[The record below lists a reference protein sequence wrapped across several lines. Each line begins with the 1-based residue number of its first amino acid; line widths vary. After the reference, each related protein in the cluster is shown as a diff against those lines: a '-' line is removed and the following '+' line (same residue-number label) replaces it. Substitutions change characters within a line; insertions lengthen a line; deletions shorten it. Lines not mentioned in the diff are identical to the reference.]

1 MNVVVV
7 SDSAGI
13 NGGAAK
19 VAISS
24 AVGLANLGHKVTLL
38 AGFGPPDPSLESA
51 GVDVSCLEVG
61 TIPRSLRG
69 VRSGLWNPQ
78 VYREMDR
85 LLKAQQ
91 VEDTVV
97 HLHGFRDSLT
107 ASVFQPVFARG
118 FPCVLTAH
126 DYGIACPYGGFFD
139 YRTRQIC
146 NLRGG
151 SFSCWTSG
159 CNAGSRLRKGWFNIR
174 HSMQSKLVPKELRHL
189 IVLSDLSESV
199 LRPYLPETCRTHRV
213 DNPVDVEPIGK
224 MTPSD
229 DLPFLFVG
237 ALVRHKDPEI
247 AARAAGKVG
256 ARLRVL
262 GSGVLEDSLKSNASV
277 DFEGWAG
284 SDAVQ
289 AAMRSSRALVFPS
302 IWYEAQPLT
311 VLEAMANGL
320 PVIASDASAARES
333 VARYGGKIFRTGDEA
348 HLAECMQEL
357 AGASLLKLGRDTHD
371 AYWADPMTL
380 SRHLV
385 QLEKVYAEVLSNRQ

>member
-7 SDSAGI
+7 SDSAGV

-24 AVGLANLGHKVTLL
+24 AVGLANSGHRVTLI
-38 AGFGPPDPSLESA
+38 AGFGSPAPELESA
-51 GVDVSCLEVG
+51 GVDVHCLGVG
-61 TIPRSLRG
+61 TIPRSLSG
-69 VRSGLWNPQ
+69 VRSGLWNPK

-85 LLKAQQ
+85 LLKTLEPA
-91 VEDTVV
+91 ETVV
-97 HLHGFRDSLT
+97 HVHGFRDSLT
-107 ASVFQPVFARG
+107 ASTFQPVFARG
-118 FPCVLTAH
+118 FSCVLTAH

-151 SFSCWTSG
+151 SLSCWASG
-159 CNAGSRLRKGWFNIR
+159 CNAGSRLRKGWFNVR
-174 HSMQSKLVPKELRHL
+174 HSMQSKLVPKDLRHL

-199 LRPYLPETCRTHRV
+199 LRPYLPDACRIHRV

-237 ALVRHKDPEI
+237 ALMPHKDPEI
-247 AARAAGKVG
+247 VARAAGRIG
-256 ARLRVL
+256 ARVRVL
-262 GSGVLEDSLKSNASV
+262 GSGVLEDSLKGNAAV

-284 SDAVQ
+284 SDGVLV
-289 AAMRSSRALVFPS
+289 AMRSSRALVFPS

-333 VARYGGKIFRTGDEA
+333 VAKYGGKTFRAGDET

-371 AYWADPMTL
+371 AYWADPLTL

-385 QLEKVYAEVLSNRQ
+385 QLEKVYAEVLSNPQ